1 VKRNVPLMIAM
12 IGGMLM
18 MVQYFIPHRISQD
31 VFDYYTEW
39 APLVGSFALILG
51 VGSLSRVHI
60 HKIRAKAPNWQF
72 SYAVLLPLFL
82 MPVFGLFLPG
92 VVGGGTDSAGFFD
105 FMYTRVQIPIQATM
119 FSMLA
124 FYIASAAFRAFRAK
138 SALATV
144 LLVTAVIVM
153 LAQVP
158 IGDLLGRWL
167 PNTGQWILR
176 FPNLAAK
183 RAIEL
188 GVGFGMLATCLKIIF
203 GVERGWL
210 GGAGD

>member
-1 VKRNVPLMIAM
+1 MPS
-12 IGGMLM
+12 G
-18 MVQYFIPHRISQD
+18 P
-31 VFDYYTEW
+31 
-39 APLVGSFALILG
+39 
-51 VGSLSRVHI
+51 
-60 HKIRAKAPNWQF
+60 RA
-72 SYAVLLPLFL
+72 S
-82 MPVFGLFLPG
+82 
-92 VVGGGTDSAGFFD
+92 
-105 FMYTRVQIPIQATM
+105 
-119 FSMLA
+119 
-124 FYIASAAFRAFRAK
+124 
-138 SALATV
+138 LATV

-167 PNTGQWILR
+167 PDTGLWILR

-210 GGAGD
+210 GGAGE